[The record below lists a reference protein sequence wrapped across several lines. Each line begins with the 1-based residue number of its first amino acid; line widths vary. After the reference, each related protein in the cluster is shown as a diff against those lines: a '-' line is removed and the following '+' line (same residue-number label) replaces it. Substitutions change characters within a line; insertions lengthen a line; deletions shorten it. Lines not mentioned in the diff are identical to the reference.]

1 MTTPTSSSL
10 RSRAVRM
17 SRGAPVLAAMS
28 LNRRTPRTSS
38 RITSNDHFSPTTS
51 RAEAIEQRRGEAAR
65 EEAARDDAV
74 VGGFGAE
81 VAEVTPRA
89 WHKGLAFPTHSGYGP
104 PTGLDCPTHLAD
116 SSRGRATGQPA
127 PRPRDGSTTVR
138 TVTERSEQAVP
149 DAPTGAD
156 LVEHPAYKL
165 GRLAP
170 HYDGLAFLEAIRSG
184 ELPPPPV
191 AELLGFEIRELRR
204 GDVTFALEPDLK
216 HYSPLGAVHGGVTA
230 TLLDTVMGCAVH
242 TV

>member
-51 RAEAIEQRRGEAAR
+51 RAEAIEHRRGEAAR
-65 EEAARDDAV
+65 EEAAREEAAREEAARDDPV

-104 PTGLDCPTHLAD
+104 PDRVGL
-116 SSRGRATGQPA
+116 SNS
-127 PRPRDGSTTVR
+127 
-138 TVTERSEQAVP
+138 
-149 DAPTGAD
+149 
-156 LVEHPAYKL
+156 L
-165 GRLAP
+165 GR
-170 HYDGLAFLEAIRSG
+170 FLTRPSHWAAG
-184 ELPPPPV
+184 
-191 AELLGFEIRELRR
+191 
-204 GDVTFALEPDLK
+204 
-216 HYSPLGAVHGGVTA
+216 TA
-230 TLLDTVMGCAVH
+230 TTRREHDRAHSDRTLRAGGARRPDRRRPGRTSGG
-242 TV
+242 

>member
-104 PTGLDCPTHLAD
+104 PDRVGL
-116 SSRGRATGQPA
+116 SNS
-127 PRPRDGSTTVR
+127 
-138 TVTERSEQAVP
+138 
-149 DAPTGAD
+149 
-156 LVEHPAYKL
+156 L
-165 GRLAP
+165 GRFFTKPSHWAAGTATSRREYDRAHSDRTLRAGCPRRPDRRRPGRTSGVQAGQARPPLRGSRVPGGNPLRRAAAAAGCGAARFRDPGAAP
-170 HYDGLAFLEAIRSG
+170 
-184 ELPPPPV
+184 
-191 AELLGFEIRELRR
+191 RR
-204 GDVTFALEPDLK
+204 GDVRTRA
-216 HYSPLGAVHGGVTA
+216 
-230 TLLDTVMGCAVH
+230 
-242 TV
+242 